1 MKNNDKGSVHS
12 FVGFIA
18 MILGAFGF
26 GSCKD
31 DAPNDN
37 AQAFDP
43 SQPVVITDFIPKTG
57 GVGQRL
63 LVYGRNFGNDT
74 AIVNVFVGGKK
85 ARLISV
91 KGESLYCIVPERAY
105 GGEIEVRVGGA
116 ATVKAATSFEYQRKM
131 VVSTL
136 CGYRNERDDQG
147 WRDGPF
153 KGNNDTRAVGF
164 SNASFMRFDPKNPK
178 HLYISYDGYHVNLLD
193 FGDSLVSTPI
203 TRGSGNW
210 DRLRSLDFTLDGDH
224 MIISNDQGGENDISS
239 SILSRR
245 NGTFGDPQA
254 LTRYRQCNGAAVHPV
269 NGELYFNSY
278 ERGQFFRFDLLNAR
292 FFGGTLG
299 DKDYVELFKIQDTG
313 WEFNIRIHPTGN
325 FAYIVVI
332 NQHYILRTDYNWRT
346 KSFTHP
352 YVVCG
357 EARSWGYADGV
368 GTTARLRDPY
378 QGVFVKNPDY
388 AGKEDEYD
396 FYFTERH
403 NHDIRILTPEGKV
416 TTFAGRGSS
425 SLNPDPWGYVEGDL
439 RAEARFNQPTGLAY
453 DEAEKAFYVGD
464 TDNRRIRKIAMEEE
478 YADTDTDTDTD
489 NQ

>member
-1 MKNNDKGSVHS
+1 MT
-12 FVGFIA
+12 
-18 MILGAFGF
+18 ILIAFGF

-31 DAPNDN
+31 DAPNNN

-43 SQPVVITDFIPKTG
+43 SQPVTISDFIPKTG

-74 AIVNVFVGGKK
+74 AIVAVFVGGKK

-105 GGEIEVRVGGA
+105 GGELEISVGGTA
-116 ATVKAATSFEYQRKM
+116 RVKAAQNFEYQRKM

-153 KGNNDTRAVGF
+153 KGSDDSRAAGF
-164 SNASFMRFDPKNPK
+164 RNASFMKFDPKNPK

-193 FGDSLVSTPI
+193 FGDSAVTTPI

-210 DRLRSLDFTLDGDH
+210 DRFRSVDFTVDGEY
-224 MIISNDQGGENDISS
+224 MILSNDQGGENDISS

-245 NGTFGDPQA
+245 NGTFGDPQV
-254 LTRYRQCNGAAVHPV
+254 LTRYKQCNGASVHPV

-278 ERGQFFRFDLLNAR
+278 ERGQFFRFDLLDAR
-292 FFGGTLG
+292 FFGGSRG
-299 DKDYVELFKIQDTG
+299 EKDYVELFKIQDID
-313 WEFNIRIHPTGN
+313 WEFNIQIHPSGN
-325 FAYIVVI
+325 YAYIVVI
-332 NQHYILRTDYNWRT
+332 NKHYILRTDYNWKTRA
-346 KSFTHP
+346 FMNP

-357 EARSWGYADGV
+357 EARTYDYVDGV
-368 GTTARLRDPY
+368 GTNARLRDPY
-378 QGVFVKNPDY
+378 QGVFVKNPEY
-388 AGKEDEYD
+388 AGKDDEYD

-453 DEAEKAFYVGD
+453 NEAEKAFYVGD
-464 TDNRRIRKIAMEEE
+464 TDNRRIRKIAME
-478 YADTDTDTDTD
+478 DLDDDD
-489 NQ
+489 DDDD